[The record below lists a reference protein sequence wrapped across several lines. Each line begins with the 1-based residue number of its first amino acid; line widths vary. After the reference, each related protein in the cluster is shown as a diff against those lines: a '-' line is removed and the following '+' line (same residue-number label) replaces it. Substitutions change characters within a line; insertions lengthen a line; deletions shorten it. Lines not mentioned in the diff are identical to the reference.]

1 MRGRMMILMALPL
14 CLAALFPGKTAGAAG
29 MGMGVEAGGGP
40 AGGGADPSEVLLKQA
55 AAATGQADLVVVVKV
70 TEIAEPK
77 AKEAAEKKEEENP
90 NAGVAIVRIGGMQPA
105 KEKLISAEVSDVLRG
120 DKEAKTVRIKA
131 NVMQAGQAEYLVL
144 GLDREFKD
152 PNGNVQRKWR
162 QQYTLPM
169 TLAKGKSS
177 LVFLKVAEEKKDDAG
192 KVVERSY
199 SLLQPV
205 LDGAPEKAVAAV
217 KAAVKQLEEW
227 SNPPKLS
234 AEDEAAVARLIKQL
248 GDNDYAVREAAT
260 KALSA
265 KGPAVRALVEAATK
279 SEDPEIKQRAAQ
291 VLEAVKP
298 ESLKPAADPSSSF
311 PGMGGGIM
319 LQGGAGV
326 VQFKVQV
333 AE

>member
-1 MRGRMMILMALPL
+1 
-14 CLAALFPGKTAGAAG
+14 
-29 MGMGVEAGGGP
+29 MGVGVEVGGGA
-40 AGGGADPSEVLLKQA
+40 AGGGADPSEAQLKQA
-55 AAATGQADLVVVVKV
+55 AAATGQADLVAIVKV
-70 TEIAEPK
+70 TELAELK
-77 AKEAAEKKEEENP
+77 AKDEAEKKADEP
-90 NAGVAIVRIGGMQPA
+90 AAAGVAVVRIGGMQAA
-105 KEKLISAEVSDVLRG
+105 KEKLISAEVSEVLRG
-120 DKEAKTVRIKA
+120 DKEAKTVRIRVS
-131 NVMQAGQAEYLVL
+131 VMQAGQAEYLVL
-144 GLDREFKD
+144 NLDREFKD

-192 KVVERSY
+192 KVVERVY

-217 KAAVKQLEEW
+217 KAEAKRIEEW
-227 SNPPKLS
+227 NSPPKLS
-234 AEDEAAVARLIKQL
+234 AGDEAEVGKLIKQL

-265 KGPAVRALVEAATK
+265 KGPAVKALVEAAAK

-298 ESLKPAADPSSSF
+298 ESLKPAADPSSGF
-311 PGMGGGIM
+311 PGVGGGMM
-319 LQGGAGV
+319 LQNGG
-326 VQFKVQV
+326 QIFKFQMQAV
-333 AE
+333 E